1 MEVFYLYEEQFIA
14 MGRRIRLRRQELGLA
29 QNKLAKL
36 LEISNNHLSAIENGK
51 EKPSL
56 EKFISICNFLK
67 TTPDFLLLGTLH
79 PCNVSQ
85 NIYDNLRLCNP
96 DDIKIIEQI
105 IEIFV
110 AHDQKSWN
118 TDYE

>member
-1 MEVFYLYEEQFIA
+1 MNGGFLFV
-14 MGRRIRLRRQELGLA
+14 RRTVYSNGKTHSITPPRIGTCTKQVSKVIR
-29 QNKLAKL
+29 N
-36 LEISNNHLSAIENGK
+36 LSAIENGK

-110 AHDQKSWN
+110 AHNQKSWN